1 MYQATVLLL
10 LQNKEADAFVL
21 LLEKIYEM

>member
-1 MYQATVLLL
+1 MHQATVLLL